1 MAAIKKT
8 NISSNANPVKK
19 KTLIIA
25 VCVIILIL
33 IPVIFF
39 FLSYKK
45 TSYSPPEN
53 TITSIKTDSYTLS
66 YPTAWEENESA
77 AVNGGEVFYLQPPH
91 ADPAV
96 NPHVILQVTSA
107 SQANIYRMNLA
118 YVLLKY
124 QKSTVTVNGTE
135 AQKYNQILPSVH
147 GPFHSVA
154 YVFIAKGSLYLLEL
168 GYTQIRT
175 DPELENEFTQIVNSF
190 TLH

>member
-8 NISSNANPVKK
+8 KANPIK
-19 KTLIIA
+19 KTTFVIA
-25 VCVIILIL
+25 ICVIILIL

-39 FLSYKK
+39 LLSIKK
-45 TSYSPPEN
+45 TPYSPPQN
-53 TITSIKTDSYTLS
+53 TITYIKADSYTLS

-91 ADPAV
+91 ADPEV
-96 NPHVILQVTSA
+96 NPHVILQITDA
-107 SQANIYRMNLA
+107 SPANIYRMNLA

-124 QKSTVTVNGTE
+124 QKSTVTINGTS

-147 GPFHSVA
+147 GPFHSIA

-168 GYTQIRT
+168 GYTQIKT
-175 DPELENEFTQIVNSF
+175 DPQLENEFTQIVNNF